1 MKKILITIIFLNITI
16 FSFSSN
22 QDVKEKIEKFEQYKE
37 LVKNNREKEI
47 DKNLPSLKEIEIY
60 YNQEKLKL
68 EREKMEYEKK
78 ISYERAQA
86 ERRREYLIDT
96 AIIGGIG
103 YGTYRVG
110 RHHHWW

>member
-47 DKNLPSLKEIEIY
+47 DKNLPSLKEGIEIY

-68 EREKMEYEKK
+68 EREKMEYEK
-78 ISYERAQA
+78 R
-86 ERRREYLIDT
+86 
-96 AIIGGIG
+96 
-103 YGTYRVG
+103 
-110 RHHHWW
+110 